1 MPNKYIIHGA
11 TYNGNG
17 TSSAEATSNGGV
29 GAWNN
34 INVFEGPAVASMI
47 QSSVLSDIE
56 AGLKEAGIIPPEA
69 SLVDAKLIDD
79 TYFMVKLG

>member
-1 MPNKYIIHGA
+1 MSEVREMTVK
-11 TYNGNG
+11 
-17 TSSAEATSNGGV
+17 EAMALLGV
-29 GAWNN
+29 DTEPQQPQ
-34 INVFEGPAVASMI
+34 EGQAVASTI
-47 QSSVLSDIE
+47 QSGVLSDIE

>member
-1 MPNKYIIHGA
+1 MSEVREMTVKEMLG
-11 TYNGNG
+11 
-17 TSSAEATSNGGV
+17 
-29 GAWNN
+29 
-34 INVFEGPAVASMI
+34 
-47 QSSVLSDIE
+47 L